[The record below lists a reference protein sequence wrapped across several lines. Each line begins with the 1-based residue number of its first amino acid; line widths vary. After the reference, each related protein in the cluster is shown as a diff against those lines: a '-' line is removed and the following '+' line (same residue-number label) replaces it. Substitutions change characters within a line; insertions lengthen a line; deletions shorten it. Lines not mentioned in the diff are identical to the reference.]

1 MPILAAPSGFLLALI
16 VLAALLSPSGRRFA
30 LDRPNE
36 RSLHSRAV
44 PRTGGFAILAGGSV
58 SLAFGA
64 GALWLPL
71 TLAALLAAL
80 SFADDLF
87 GLPSALRFVAQL
99 AAAIALVASAH
110 GVWSVESFLLVLAL
124 AWTANLY
131 NFMDGA
137 DGLAGGMGVIG
148 FGAYAAAA
156 HACGATA
163 LVAAS
168 AALAGACAAF
178 LIFKFHPARIFMGDV
193 GSIPLGFLAAA
204 LGLAGWR
211 EGCWPLWFPLLCFG
225 PFAGDAT
232 LTLAKR
238 VARREPAWR
247 AHREHYYQR
256 LVRMGFGH
264 RKTAFI
270 EYAAMAGCAAAALA
284 ARDAAPL
291 TQAAVFAAASA
302 GLLAIALWIDMRWA
316 RHLRRS
322 GNAT

>member
-1 MPILAAPSGFLLALI
+1 
-16 VLAALLSPSGRRFA
+16 
-30 LDRPNE
+30 
-36 RSLHSRAV
+36 
-44 PRTGGFAILAGGSV
+44 
-58 SLAFGA
+58 
-64 GALWLPL
+64 
-71 TLAALLAAL
+71 
-80 SFADDLF
+80 
-87 GLPSALRFVAQL
+87 
-99 AAAIALVASAH
+99 
-110 GVWSVESFLLVLAL
+110 
-124 AWTANLY
+124 
-131 NFMDGA
+131 
-137 DGLAGGMGVIG
+137 
-148 FGAYAAAA
+148 
-156 HACGATA
+156 
-163 LVAAS
+163 
-168 AALAGACAAF
+168 
-178 LIFKFHPARIFMGDV
+178 
-193 GSIPLGFLAAA
+193 
-204 LGLAGWR
+204 
-211 EGCWPLWFPLLCFG
+211 
-225 PFAGDAT
+225 